1 MGRGTAL
8 TADTARTGRARFILV
23 MRVKNRIETA
33 SNSINGR
40 RAPLPELLAP
50 AGSRKAFLGAVKAGA
65 DAVYLGGEKFGARAY
80 AENFTREDI
89 IESVRAAHLLG
100 KKVYL
105 TLNVL
110 TKESELEDTVSF
122 AEELYEQGLDGAI
135 VQDIGVLAKLH
146 ARCPGLALHA
156 STQMSVTGPESVRF
170 LKKLGVKRVVPAR
183 ELSLKEIRIL
193 KEEEPIEVES
203 FIHGAMCYAYS
214 GRCLM
219 SSFLGGRSGNRGRC
233 AGTCRLPYRIL
244 DSSGQNMPL
253 IKEAGSGSARNMPSQ
268 KGKGSKN
275 ADRSIPP
282 QKGKGQNG
290 AGRSIPL
297 SAGKAPQSTARTVR
311 DLTYPLSMRDMCVLE
326 ILPDLIDAGIDS
338 FKIEGRM
345 KSPHY
350 AAGVSALYRKY
361 IDRYVEW
368 DAAGRKTPWKV
379 EAEDMRRLRSLYLR
393 TDLSTGYYYK
403 RNGRDLL
410 TITEPGY
417 AGTDDDLL
425 TEIEQKYLKDLPKRE
440 ITGKAVFVPGEP
452 ARFTVYAAG
461 LPESGGPVRNDL
473 PGSVQA
479 EVTGE
484 IVQAAQKRPM
494 EADEIEKRLRKT
506 GDAFFTFTDLEVE
519 VSGGVFLPVASLNA
533 LRRDALEAL
542 EEKILEKGDAERRQ
556 ILPDPGSGDHI
567 SEDPPEAELFETE
580 LSEAETH
587 ETDPPEAGPPETAR
601 QCGPSVWAL
610 VTTLPQLRAAQ
621 RCGVGTVIV
630 EDTPQ
635 ITKALTEAERSE
647 MYAALPYVMRRNSLE
662 AVRRLIS
669 GGYKGV
675 LVRNLEELTLL
686 SECGFA
692 GKIAADSALYQWNTA
707 AREVLL
713 RECDVIS
720 LGWELS
726 AKDMQPLVEGTKDR
740 QILNVYGR
748 IPMMITA
755 GCVKK
760 TAGVCGRME
769 NSSAESS
776 RAERKRTESSGA
788 ESDFFYVED
797 RKGIRFPVRCDCKY
811 CGNVIYNSLPQSLH
825 TFAARKDSLAMRT
838 AVWLCI
844 FTNESGDE
852 TESVLRWYKA
862 AAGAGEIPDP
872 AGAVKD
878 YTTGHYKK
886 SAL

>member
-1 MGRGTAL
+1 MKENTLSA
-8 TADTARTGRARFILV
+8 
-23 MRVKNRIETA
+23 
-33 SNSINGR
+33 R
-40 RAPLPELLAP
+40 RAKLPELLAP

-80 AENFTREDI
+80 AENFTKEDI
-89 IESVRAAHLLG
+89 IRSVREAHILG
-100 KKVYL
+100 RKVYL

-110 TKESELEDTVSF
+110 TKESELEETVSF
-122 AEELYEQGLDGAI
+122 AEELYEAGLDGAI
-135 VQDIGVLAKLH
+135 VQDIGVLAALH
-146 ARCPGLALHA
+146 ERCPGLALHA

-170 LKKLGVKRVVPAR
+170 LKQLGVKRVVPAR
-183 ELSLKEIRIL
+183 ELSLEEIRIL

-244 DSSGQNMPL
+244 DGDGQNMPL
-253 IKEAGSGSARNMPSQ
+253 LT
-268 KGKGSKN
+268 GK
-275 ADRSIPP
+275 
-282 QKGKGQNG
+282 G
-290 AGRSIPL
+290 AGRNVPL
-297 SAGKAPQSTARTVR
+297 SRGKGAGSAARGDR
-311 DLTYPLSMRDMCVLE
+311 NLTYPLSMRDMCVLE

-417 AGTDDDLL
+417 AGTDDSLL
-425 TEIEQKYLKDLPKRE
+425 AEIEQKYLKDLPKRE

-452 ARFTVYAAG
+452 ARLTVCAADQ
-461 LPESGGPVRNDL
+461 PDSCSCVR
-473 PGSVQA
+473 A

-484 IVQAAQKRPM
+484 VVQAAQKRPM
-494 EADEIEKRLRKT
+494 EAAEIEKRLRKT
-506 GDAFFTFTDLEVE
+506 GDAYFTFTDLEVE
-519 VSGGVFLPVASLNA
+519 ASGDVFMPVASLNA

-542 EEKILEKGDAERRQ
+542 EDKIIEQADAEREHVRNCA
-556 ILPDPGSGDHI
+556 PEENDGSG
-567 SEDPPEAELFETE
+567 SSATE
-580 LSEAETH
+580 MSAETD
-587 ETDPPEAGPPETAR
+587 T
-601 QCGPSVWAL
+601 QNGPSVWAV

-621 RCGVGTVIV
+621 RCGIGNIVV

-635 ITKALTEAERSE
+635 ITKELTEAERSE
-647 MYAALPYVMRRNSLE
+647 FYAALPYVMRRNSLD
-662 AVRRLIS
+662 AVRRLI
-669 GGYKGV
+669 GCGYKGV
-675 LVRNLEELTLL
+675 LVRNLEELTILK
-686 SECGFA
+686 ECGFT
-692 GKIAADSALYQWNTA
+692 GRIIADSSLYQWNTK
-707 AREVLL
+707 AREILL
-713 RECDVIS
+713 RECDMVS

-726 AKDMQPLVEGTKDR
+726 ARDLQPLIEGAGDR

-760 TAGVCGRME
+760 TAGVCSRGERGR
-769 NSSAESS
+769 AESS
-776 RAERKRTESSGA
+776 RAERGRA
-788 ESDFFYVED
+788 ENRQADDSRAETDFFYVED

-825 TFAARKDSLAMRT
+825 TFVARKDPVAMGA
-838 AVWLCI
+838 AVWFCI
-844 FTNESGDE
+844 FTDESGDE
-852 TESVLRWYKA
+852 TETVLRWYKA
-862 AAGAGEIPDP
+862 ASEAGEAPDT
-872 AGAVKD
+872 AGSFGD

>member
-1 MGRGTAL
+1 MKDRR
-8 TADTARTGRARFILV
+8 D
-23 MRVKNRIETA
+23 MKENKA
-33 SNSINGR
+33 SACR
-40 RAPLPELLAP
+40 KQLPEILAP
-50 AGSRKAFLGAVKAGA
+50 AGSRKAFLGAVNAGA

-80 AENFTREDI
+80 AENFTKEDI
-89 IESVRAAHLLG
+89 IRSVREAHILG

-110 TKESELEDTVSF
+110 TKESELEETVRF
-122 AEELYEQGLDGAI
+122 AEELYEEGLDGAI
-135 VQDIGVLAKLH
+135 VQDIGVLARLH
-146 ARCPGLALHA
+146 ERCPGLALHA

-170 LKKLGVKRVVPAR
+170 LKGLGVKRVVPAR
-183 ELSLKEIRIL
+183 ELSLEEIRIL

-253 IKEAGSGSARNMPSQ
+253 LKENGPGSTRNMQPQKGNGRNMPLSR
-268 KGKGSKN
+268 GKGAGS
-275 ADRSIPP
+275 AVRSDGI
-282 QKGKGQNG
+282 
-290 AGRSIPL
+290 
-297 SAGKAPQSTARTVR
+297 
-311 DLTYPLSMRDMCVLE
+311 LTYPLSMRDMCVLE

-361 IDRYVEW
+361 IDRYVDW

-403 RNGRDLL
+403 RNGRELL

-417 AGTDDDLL
+417 AGTDDSLL
-425 TEIEQKYLKDLPKRE
+425 AEIEQKYLKDLPKRE
-440 ITGKAVFVPGEP
+440 ITGRAVFVPGEP
-452 ARFTVYAAG
+452 ARLTVCAAG
-461 LPESGGPVRNDL
+461 LPGNNGSVCAGMQGSDHTDL
-473 PGSVQA
+473 PIDLNGSVYA

-484 IVQAAQKRPM
+484 TVQAAQKRPM

-519 VSGGVFLPVASLNA
+519 VSGDVFMPVASLNA

-542 EEKILEKGDAERRQ
+542 EEKIIERVDAERQYVQPEDREQ
-556 ILPDPGSGDHI
+556 REEAGDPGV
-567 SEDPPEAELFETE
+567 SEVSVEPDIQNT
-580 LSEAETH
+580 
-587 ETDPPEAGPPETAR
+587 
-601 QCGPSVWAL
+601 PSVWAL
-610 VTTLPQLRAAQ
+610 VTTLPQLSAAI
-621 RCGVGTVIV
+621 RCGIGNIVV
-630 EDTPQ
+630 EDKPQ
-635 ITKALTEAERSE
+635 ITKALTEEERAEI
-647 MYAALPYVMRRNSLE
+647 YIALPYVLRRDCLD
-662 AVRRLIS
+662 AVRRLIG

-675 LVRNLEELTLL
+675 LVRNLEELALL
-686 SECGFA
+686 KECGFT
-692 GKIAADSALYQWNTA
+692 GKIIADSSLYQWNTT

-713 RECDVIS
+713 RECDMIS

-726 AKDMQPLVEGTKDR
+726 ARDMQPLIEGAGDR

-760 TAGVCGRME
+760 TAGVC
-769 NSSAESS
+769 S
-776 RAERKRTESSGA
+776 RAVNSRAKNAGNGKLRSEDQGA

-825 TFAARKDSLAMRT
+825 TFAARKDPVAMG
-838 AVWLCI
+838 AAAWLCI

-852 TESVLRWYKA
+852 TGSVLRWYKA
-862 AAGAGEIPDP
+862 AAETGEAPDTAG
-872 AGAVKD
+872 VFRD

>member
-1 MGRGTAL
+1 MKENTLSA
-8 TADTARTGRARFILV
+8 
-23 MRVKNRIETA
+23 
-33 SNSINGR
+33 R
-40 RAPLPELLAP
+40 RAKLPELLAP

-80 AENFTREDI
+80 AENFTKEDI
-89 IESVRAAHLLG
+89 IRSVREAHILG
-100 KKVYL
+100 RKVYL

-110 TKESELEDTVSF
+110 TKESELEETVSF
-122 AEELYEQGLDGAI
+122 AEELYEAGLDGAI
-135 VQDIGVLAKLH
+135 VQDIGVLAALH
-146 ARCPGLALHA
+146 ERCPGLALHA

-170 LKKLGVKRVVPAR
+170 LKRLGVKRVVPAR
-183 ELSLKEIRIL
+183 ELSLEEIRIL

-244 DSSGQNMPL
+244 DSNGQNMPL
-253 IKEAGSGSARNMPSQ
+253 LEEKGAKRTGRNVPLSR
-268 KGKGSKN
+268 GKGPKG
-275 ADRSIPP
+275 AVQTDR
-282 QKGKGQNG
+282 
-290 AGRSIPL
+290 
-297 SAGKAPQSTARTVR
+297 V
-311 DLTYPLSMRDMCVLE
+311 LTYPLSMRDMCVLE

-379 EAEDMRRLRSLYLR
+379 EAEDLRQLKSLYLR

-417 AGTDDDLL
+417 AGTDDALL
-425 TEIEQKYLKDLPKRE
+425 AEIEQKYLKELPKRE

-452 ARFTVYAAG
+452 ARLTVCAAG
-461 LPESGGPVRNDL
+461 LPGNSGSANAGMPDSCS
-473 PGSVQA
+473 GVQA
-479 EVTGE
+479 EVTGDL
-484 IVQAAQKRPM
+484 VQAAQKRPM
-494 EADEIEKRLRKT
+494 EAGEIEKRLRKT

-519 VSGGVFLPVASLNA
+519 VPGDVFLPVASLNA

-542 EEKILEKGDAERRQ
+542 EEKIIEKTDAERQQDKPEDIGQVQPDERKQ
-556 ILPDPGSGDHI
+556 IRPEDREQHRRAGDPGKQ
-567 SEDPPEAELFETE
+567 EK
-580 LSEAETH
+580 
-587 ETDPPEAGPPETAR
+587 AGS
-601 QCGPSVWAL
+601 PSLWAV
-610 VTTLPQLRAAQ
+610 VTTLPQLRVAQ
-621 RCGVGTVIV
+621 RCGIQNIV
-630 EDTPQ
+630 AEDTPQ
-635 ITKALTEAERSE
+635 ITKALTDAERSE
-647 MYAALPYVMRRNSLE
+647 LYAALPYVLRRNSLE
-662 AVRRLIS
+662 AVRRLIGS
-669 GGYKGV
+669 GYKGV

-686 SECGFA
+686 KESGFA
-692 GKIAADSALYQWNTA
+692 GKIVADSSLYQWNTT

-713 RECDVIS
+713 RECDLIS

-726 AKDMQPLVEGTKDR
+726 ARDMQPLVEGAGER

-760 TAGVCGRME
+760 TAGVC
-769 NSSAESS
+769 S
-776 RAERKRTESSGA
+776 RA

-811 CGNVIYNSLPQSLH
+811 CGNVIYNSIPQSLH
-825 TFAARKDSLAMRT
+825 TFVSKKDPVAIGAAA
-838 AVWLCI
+838 WLCI
-844 FTNESGDE
+844 FTDESGDE

-862 AAGAGEIPDP
+862 AADPGAAPDT
-872 AGAVKD
+872 AGILSD

>member
-1 MGRGTAL
+1 M
-8 TADTARTGRARFILV
+8 
-23 MRVKNRIETA
+23 
-33 SNSINGR
+33 
-40 RAPLPELLAP
+40 
-50 AGSRKAFLGAVKAGA
+50 
-65 DAVYLGGEKFGARAY
+65 YLGGEKFGARAY

-89 IESVRAAHLLG
+89 IRSVREAHILG

-110 TKESELEDTVSF
+110 TKESELEETVRF
-122 AEELYEQGLDGAI
+122 AQDLYEQGLDGAI
-135 VQDIGVLAKLH
+135 VQDIGVLARLH
-146 ARCPGLALHA
+146 ERCPGLALHA

-170 LKKLGVKRVVPAR
+170 LKGLGVKRVVPAR

-244 DSSGQNMPL
+244 DGSGHNMPL
-253 IKEAGSGSARNMPSQ
+253 LKAAGPGSS
-268 KGKGSKN
+268 
-275 ADRSIPP
+275 RSIPP
-282 QKGKGQNG
+282 QKGKGPKSADRNMPPQKGKGRNT

-297 SAGKAPQSTARTVR
+297 STGKDPRSTAGTGRE
-311 DLTYPLSMRDMCVLE
+311 LTYPLSMRDMCVLE

-403 RNGRDLL
+403 RNGSDLL

-425 TEIEQKYLKDLPKRE
+425 LEIEQKYLKDLPKRE
-440 ITGKAVFVPGEP
+440 ITGKALFVPGEP
-452 ARFTVYAAG
+452 ARLTVCAA
-461 LPESGGPVRNDL
+461 EL
-473 PGSVQA
+473 PGSGALHNGLPDSMQV

-484 IVQAAQKRPM
+484 IVQAAQNRPM
-494 EADEIEKRLRKT
+494 EADEIGKRLRKT

-519 VSGGVFLPVASLNA
+519 VSGGVFMPVASLNA

-542 EEKILEKGDAERRQ
+542 EEKIIEKADAERQQ
-556 ILPDPGSGDHI
+556 IPPAGG
-567 SEDPPEAELFETE
+567 SEDQVPEGPLETGLLETESPEADR
-580 LSEAETH
+580 SEA
-587 ETDPPEAGPPETAR
+587 DRLAVDSPEPVR
-601 QCGPSVWAL
+601 QCGPAVWAL

-621 RCGVGTVIV
+621 RCGAETIIV
-630 EDTPQ
+630 EDTPE

-647 MYAALPYVMRRNSLE
+647 VYAALPFVYRRNGRD

-692 GKIAADSALYQWNTA
+692 GKIAADSSLYQWNTA

-713 RECDVIS
+713 RECGMIS

-726 AKDMQPLVEGTKDR
+726 ARDLQPLAEGAADR

-760 TAGVCGRME
+760 TAGICARAE
-769 NSSAESS
+769 SSAESN
-776 RAERKRTESSGA
+776 
-788 ESDFFYVED
+788 FYYVED

-825 TFAARKDSLAMRT
+825 TFVTKKDPLAMET

-862 AAGAGEIPDP
+862 AADTGEAPDTAG
-872 AGAVKD
+872 VLND